1 MIHKLEVDSVQLEF
15 DGRKILSDIYL
26 KCETG
31 NITGLLGR
39 NGQGKTCLMQIIYGV
54 LKTEKI
60 VRIDDLVQYEAFKKP
75 NLISYCPQFNF
86 IPRLLS
92 VKRVFKDFDLDYKP
106 FIQAFP
112 EFLVLNKSSVNS
124 LSAGERRL
132 IEIYIIIKSKSLF
145 GMLDEPFTN
154 LSPIQIEKVKG
165 LLIKEKEYKGLLITD
180 HMFRN
185 ILDIADSLYILTN
198 GKTHLTNKKED
209 IETLGY
215 AKL

>member
-1 MIHKLEVDSVQLEF
+1 MSHKLEVDSVQLEF
-15 DGRKILSDIYL
+15 DGRKILSDIYI

-31 NITGLLGR
+31 SITGLLGR

-54 LKTEKI
+54 LKTEKF

-86 IPRLLS
+86 IPGFLS

-112 EFLVLNKSSVNS
+112 EFILLNKSSISS
-124 LSAGERRL
+124 LSAGEKRL

-145 GMLDEPFTN
+145 GMLDEPFTY
-154 LSPIQIEKVKG
+154 LSPIQIEKIKG

>member
-1 MIHKLEVDSVQLEF
+1 MTHKLEVDSVQLEF

-31 NITGLLGR
+31 SITGLLGR

-54 LKTEKI
+54 LKTEKF

-86 IPRLLS
+86 IPGLLS

-112 EFLVLNKSSVNS
+112 EFLLLNKSSISS
-124 LSAGERRL
+124 LSAGEKRL

-145 GMLDEPFTN
+145 GMLDEPFTY
-154 LSPIQIEKVKG
+154 LSPIQIEKIKG

-185 ILDIADSLYILTN
+185 ILDIADSLYILTS
-198 GKTHLTNKKED
+198 GKTHLTNKKDD

-215 AKL
+215 ANL